1 MMDGFIKIYRSIKS
15 YNSAKSS
22 LKTWMSRIF
31 VNTCLDYLKLKGK
44 MFNESFVGLEG
55 ASDLS
60 IELENLSA
68 SDLLNQ
74 MSDMPKGY
82 LVVFNLYAI
91 EGYDHKEISDM
102 LKISPS
108 TSRSQFYR
116 AKKWLQTNY
125 KKLSIAN

>member
-1 MMDGFIKIYRSIKS
+1 
-15 YNSAKSS
+15 
-22 LKTWMSRIF
+22 
-31 VNTCLDYLKLKGK
+31 